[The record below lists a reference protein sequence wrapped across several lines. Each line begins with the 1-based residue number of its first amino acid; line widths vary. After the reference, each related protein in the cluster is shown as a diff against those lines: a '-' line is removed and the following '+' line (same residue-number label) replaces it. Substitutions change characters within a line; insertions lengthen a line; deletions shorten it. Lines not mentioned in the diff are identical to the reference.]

1 MENILNS
8 FIAFSVIFFL
18 LITLTVFAFLGFS
31 IIKEE
36 LKK

>member
-1 MENILNS
+1 MENILID
-8 FIAFSVIFFL
+8 FISLSIIIFLF
-18 LITLTVFAFLGFS
+18 ICLTVFAFLGFS